1 MNPLNIALVT
11 LIFFSACT
19 KQTTPP
25 APKKPGIY
33 RVLAIG
39 HDTTVSKQI
48 TMKQNADP
56 YLIVEYLGYSN
67 GKLKIL
73 VTNNQS
79 CEADILFNWSDF
91 PITDISP
98 NPKNNLVQNHIPTGS
113 QVFELTAPSQPGIIH
128 VKALSVCVWQGP
140 PTWVDLD
147 ITLKLLPITFEYFR
161 GAGGT
166 RLEWKVDAP
175 QDVNRF
181 EVQQYTDRWA
191 TRGIVFSD
199 GVRKEYALAVNE

>member
-1 MNPLNIALVT
+1 MKTYT
-11 LIFFSACT
+11 LLLLITLSSCT

-25 APKKPGIY
+25 APKTPGIY

-56 YLIVEYLGYSN
+56 YLLVEYLGYSN
-67 GKLKIL
+67 GKLKIR
-73 VTNNQS
+73 VINNQS
-79 CEADILFNWSDF
+79 CEADILFNWSNF

-98 NPKNNLVQNHIPTGS
+98 NPKNNLQQNVLPVGE
-113 QVFELTAPSQPGIIH
+113 QVFELTAPPQAGTIH

-161 GAGGT
+161 GTGGT

-175 QDVNRF
+175 QDINRF
-181 EVQQYTDRWA
+181 EVQQYTDQWE

-199 GVRKEYALAVNE
+199 GVRKEYSLAVNE

>member
-1 MNPLNIALVT
+1 MKHL
-11 LIFFSACT
+11 LILLLAATACT

-39 HDTTVSKQI
+39 NDTTVSKQI
-48 TMKQNADP
+48 VMRENADP
-56 YLIVEYLGYSN
+56 YLIIEYMGYSN
-67 GKLKIL
+67 GKLKIQ
-73 VTNNQS
+73 VINNQS
-79 CEADILFNWSDF
+79 CEADILFNFSDY
-91 PITDISP
+91 PVSSISP
-98 NPKNNLVQNHIPTGS
+98 NPKNNLHQNHIGTGNT
-113 QVFELTAPSQPGIIH
+113 VFELTAPAQAGILH

-147 ITLKLLPITFEYFR
+147 ITLKLLPIKFEYFR
-161 GAGGT
+161 GADGS

-175 QDVNRF
+175 QDVDRF
-181 EVQQYTDRWA
+181 EVQEYTGEWV

-199 GVRKEYALAVNE
+199 GIRKEYSLTLKD